1 MNQKGENMDLI
12 IKILHAA
19 VKKNWPIALRIFL
32 IGLLCAIAYPIL
44 TVLAGINGNALS
56 PAIIKVVLA
65 LACVVTSAA
74 ILWQWQWMWNTLPQ
88 WWRSGIPLLGVA
100 AIMLLCGTIP
110 PVRSLGVGLGMIMS
124 SMGLFIVAAY
134 AFMTRFLYAALIEAP
149 TSAETDVADA
159 ELPAKAVLRTILA
172 ILAWEWFGAW
182 YLTTFSPQITMTTGL
197 FAFFSLGIAVL
208 TSYSLGYKGETA
220 RKILL
225 YGAITALILLSLI
238 LLDRMIQQGDV
249 TNFLTSGYI
258 GRELKV
264 TETVP
269 SSRNWLMWFVLCCSI
284 IIAGRIGSYFTEK
297 DIVCIVAIYI
307 VIVLVI
313 YLIASWMI
321 AVKTPI
327 FSGEQIKW
335 MIGVG
340 DVPVNVNITRRW
352 FWVIGAVGELA
363 ILLSGRRYRVDP
375 ETKKTYV
382 SRKFPFAGM
391 VTFLLALLLFDW
403 VWWQQVT
410 MYQMCESLRIKF
422 GLSEKV
428 CQ

>member
-1 MNQKGENMDLI
+1 MDLI

-100 AIMLLCGTIP
+100 AIMLLCGAIP

-197 FAFFSLGIAVL
+197 FAFFSLGIVVL
-208 TSYSLGYKGETA
+208 TSYSLGYKGETGQ
-220 RKILL
+220 KILL

-249 TNFLTSGYI
+249 SNFLTSGYF
-258 GRELKV
+258 GSELKRMGISKS
-264 TETVP
+264 T
-269 SSRNWLMWFVLCCSI
+269 
-284 IIAGRIGSYFTEK
+284 
-297 DIVCIVAIYI
+297 
-307 VIVLVI
+307 
-313 YLIASWMI
+313 
-321 AVKTPI
+321 
-327 FSGEQIKW
+327 
-335 MIGVG
+335 IGV
-340 DVPVNVNITRRW
+340 
-352 FWVIGAVGELA
+352 VGWIA
-363 ILLSGRRYRVDP
+363 ILLFIDLTGTAIAWATQKMFIRHLTFAMVIALGAYLMGNWIVAEEFSMKKSI
-375 ETKKTYV
+375 ETLT
-382 SRKFPFAGM
+382 A
-391 VTFLLALLLFDW
+391 FLAPNVRNLSKDVMLALTLGGIAGS
-403 VWWQQVT
+403 VVCTAGIVTGIKKQVKAKT
-410 MYQMCESLRIKF
+410 PHTFIKSNRKQF
-422 GLSEKV
+422 CHKRNSTIS
-428 CQ
+428 QNIFFY